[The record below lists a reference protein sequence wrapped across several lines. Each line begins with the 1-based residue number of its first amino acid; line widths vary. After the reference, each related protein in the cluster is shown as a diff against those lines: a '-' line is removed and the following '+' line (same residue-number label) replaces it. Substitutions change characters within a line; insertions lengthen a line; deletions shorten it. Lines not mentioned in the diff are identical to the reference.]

1 MDNIFACVSMSCL
14 QNPVLSREETKTRNS
29 PKNVNFENLLLTVF
43 NHQGQSYE
51 GRDMDVLAIT
61 KAGPGAPNIWLEVIV
76 KRK

>member
-1 MDNIFACVSMSCL
+1 MDNIFACL
-14 QNPVLSREETKTRNS
+14 QNPVLSRDYTKTRNS

-61 KAGPGAPNIWLEVIV
+61 KAGPGAPNIWLEVTV
-76 KRK
+76 ERK

>member
-1 MDNIFACVSMSCL
+1 MDNIFACL
-14 QNPVLSREETKTRNS
+14 QNPVLSRDYTKTRNS

-61 KAGPGAPNIWLEVIV
+61 KAGPGAPNIWLEVTV